1 MLSGAVCDT
10 TDAAA
15 EFGRHV
21 AMVKAKP
28 SLLAMWQCVLLFR
41 SQVSRPR
48 ASRLPLCGTIWLR
61 DA

>member
-1 MLSGAVCDT
+1 
-10 TDAAA
+10 
-15 EFGRHV
+15 
-21 AMVKAKP
+21 MVKAKP